1 MLATATT
8 GLGRLV
14 RGMVTLA
21 LMVSLAVM
29 LAACAGANNPF
40 SKSRGSLL
48 SPTGKT
54 PPPVTIGAMNGLP
67 TDKAQIL
74 FTSLA
79 ASAGK
84 RDIAI
89 VKGQMAG
96 NFTMTGDFQAVPGS
110 AGVVVSYRWVVT
122 DARGQLVHTIQSQ
135 ETGQPATGNPWAGVD
150 ADVLRRIAAFT
161 AENLSS
167 RLSQL
172 GYATQAA
179 GLPPPPN
186 TMVLAGPD
194 AEKQIDLETL
204 YGPDY
209 ASIVPVVDAAESS
222 QALAV
227 EAPVAAP
234 QTAPAKKPSG
244 PGIHAVAVTRVSG
257 SPGKGNDDLLI
268 AMRRTLAAAGWD
280 VLARARGDALT
291 IHGEVGLAP
300 PGNKTQRVTLK
311 WVVAMPDGR
320 VLGTVE
326 QANQVPAGSLDKGW
340 GQTAALATQAAS
352 QGIFAVVKKAQ
363 SL

>member
-1 MLATATT
+1 
-8 GLGRLV
+8 
-14 RGMVTLA
+14 
-21 LMVSLAVM
+21 
-29 LAACAGANNPF
+29 
-40 SKSRGSLL
+40 L
-48 SPTGKT
+48 SPSGKT
-54 PPPVTIGAMNGLP
+54 PPPVTIGATNGLP
-67 TDKAQIL
+67 ADKAKIL
-74 FTSLA
+74 FASLA

-135 ETGQPATGNPWAGVD
+135 ETGRPVVGDPWAGVD
-150 ADVLRRIAAFT
+150 PDVLRRIAAYT

-179 GLPPPPN
+179 GLPPPPS
-186 TMVLAGPD
+186 TMALAGPD
-194 AEKQIDLETL
+194 AEKQVDLETV

-209 ASIVPVVDAAESS
+209 ASIMPVVDAYQTA
-222 QALAV
+222 QAPAD
-227 EAPVAAP
+227 EAPVPAP
-234 QTAPAKKPSG
+234 QTPTANHTSR

-257 SPGKGNDDLLI
+257 SPGNGNDELLK

-280 VLARARGDALT
+280 VLARARPDALS

-300 PGNKTQRVTLK
+300 PGNNTQRVTLK

-320 VLGTVE
+320 VLGTVQ

>member
-1 MLATATT
+1 MLAAATT

-14 RGMVTLA
+14 RGTVTLA
-21 LMVSLAVM
+21 VMVALAVM

-48 SPTGKT
+48 SPSGKT

-67 TDKAQIL
+67 ADKAEIL

-122 DARGQLVHTIQSQ
+122 DAKGQLVHTIQSQ
-135 ETGQPATGNPWAGVD
+135 EAGRPVAGNPWSGVD
-150 ADVLRRIAAFT
+150 PDVMRRIAAFT
-161 AENLSS
+161 AENLSG

-186 TMVLAGPD
+186 TLALAGPD
-194 AEKQIDLETL
+194 AEQQIDLETL

-209 ASIVPVVDAAESS
+209 AAITPVVDASRRRPRRWRS
-222 QALAV
+222 RNRCRRRKRLPRKRPRSV
-227 EAPVAAP
+227 RH
-234 QTAPAKKPSG
+234 SRRG
-244 PGIHAVAVTRVSG
+244 GHPG
-257 SPGKGNDDLLI
+257 
-268 AMRRTLAAAGWD
+268 
-280 VLARARGDALT
+280 
-291 IHGEVGLAP
+291 
-300 PGNKTQRVTLK
+300 QRV
-311 WVVAMPDGR
+311 
-320 VLGTVE
+320 
-326 QANQVPAGSLDKGW
+326 AGQ
-340 GQTAALATQAAS
+340 GQ
-352 QGIFAVVKKAQ
+352 
-363 SL
+363 